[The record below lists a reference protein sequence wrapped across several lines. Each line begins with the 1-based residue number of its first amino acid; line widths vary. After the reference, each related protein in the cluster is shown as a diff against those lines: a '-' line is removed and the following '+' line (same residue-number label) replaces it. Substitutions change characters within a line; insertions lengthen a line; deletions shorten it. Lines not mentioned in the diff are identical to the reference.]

1 MRLLFITCSLPHPP
15 LTGSALMASHHI
27 RYLAVRHTVDLISFR
42 DRANPSELG
51 NLPLWCNNIELVNRP
66 PRWRMLMEIFS
77 RITRD
82 PIPYISL
89 VRSAE
94 MSRAVSR
101 RLASTEYDAVLFQ
114 LVQTAQFRPIWY
126 QGPTVWCFEAPIALK
141 MERELCVRPWYLRT
155 FARLTIGRLKRYEAR
170 QALKFDRITCLNEE
184 EYPDYQTTVG
194 PTRVESV
201 PYGVDVNSFCPSL
214 EIPRREGM
222 IVITGNM
229 FHRPNVDAVEY
240 FCKEIF
246 PLVCKQMRSATLWI
260 VGAKPV
266 RSVTKWNKD
275 PRITV
280 TGFVP
285 DVRTYLRQ
293 AMVSVCPIRAR
304 VGTLTKML
312 EALACGTPVVST
324 SAGNCGIGAICGEH
338 LYVADDPS
346 TFADRVVS
354 LLAGERWSQFSQN
367 GRSFVVENF
376 AWEKSGAKLEQILED
391 LAATRS
397 QDAKITPSQG
407 IPSTALI
414 RGLGDRNGSFATESA
429 DKESY

>member
-42 DRANPSELG
+42 NRANPSELG
-51 NLPLWCNNIELVNRP
+51 DLPRWCNDIELVDRP
-66 PRWRMLMEIFS
+66 PRWRVLINMISGITLGLHTDVS
-77 RITRD
+77 R
-82 PIPYISL
+82 S
-89 VRSAE
+89 RSTE
-94 MSRAVSR
+94 MTEVVNR
-101 RLASTEYDAVLFQ
+101 RLANAAYDVVLFQ
-114 LVQTAQFRPIWY
+114 HVQMAQFRPSWY
-126 QGPTVWCFEAPIALK
+126 QGPTVWSFEAPIVLK
-141 MERELCVRPWYLRT
+141 MQRELPVYPWYLRI
-155 FARLTIGRLKRYEAR
+155 FARHTIGRLKRYEAR
-170 QALKFDRITCLNEE
+170 QALHFDRITYLNEE
-184 EYPDYQTTVG
+184 EYPDYKITIG
-194 PTRVESV
+194 RIRVDSV
-201 PYGVDVNSFCPSL
+201 LYGVDVDAFCPSP

-229 FHRPNVDAVEY
+229 FHRPNVDGVEY

-246 PLVCKQMRSATLWI
+246 PLVCKQMPSATLWI

-266 RSVTKWNKD
+266 RSVTKWNRD
-275 PRITV
+275 PRIRV

-285 DVRTYLRQ
+285 DVRAYLRE

-338 LYVADDPS
+338 LYIADDPS
-346 TFADRVVS
+346 AFADKVVA
-354 LLAGERWSQFSQN
+354 LLTGKRWSELSQN

-391 LAATRS
+391 LAATSGKEER
-397 QDAKITPSQG
+397 
-407 IPSTALI
+407 IPPI
-414 RGLGDRNGSFATESA
+414 
-429 DKESY
+429 KESYQLR